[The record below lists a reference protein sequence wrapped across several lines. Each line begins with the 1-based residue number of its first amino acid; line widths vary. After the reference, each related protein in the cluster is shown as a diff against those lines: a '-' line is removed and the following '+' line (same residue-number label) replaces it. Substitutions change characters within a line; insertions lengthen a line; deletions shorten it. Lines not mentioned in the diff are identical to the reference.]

1 MTDLTLSS
9 NASPTLHRNK
19 AFPNPAH
26 GGSTPLAAQQSTKKT
41 LNNNKQQQ
49 KQSITIEHNKTI
61 NSAWYGLEGESTR
74 KINIEISS
82 LLLQLKTIDKHHETI
97 NSNLQQQQKSASLLA
112 DHRQSKQPAL
122 TLFADSQNLNYIPK
136 SRNCR
141 KISLRPFQ
149 HAQGTNGRILNL
161 FQCSNWN
168 SLLEF
173 E

>member
-1 MTDLTLSS
+1 MLTDLTLSS

-26 GGSTPLAAQQSTKKT
+26 GGSTPFAAQQSTIKT

-49 KQSITIEHNKTI
+49 NNQQCLIRPWGQEYSRNKHWDFQPFIVVEDNWQTSW
-61 NSAWYGLEGESTR
+61 N
-74 KINIEISS
+74 N
-82 LLLQLKTIDKHHETI
+82 
-97 NSNLQQQQKSASLLA
+97 QQQFTTTTKISIPS
-112 DHRQSKQPAL
+112 RRPSTIK
-122 TLFADSQNLNYIPK
+122 TTIIDSICWFSELKCFPK